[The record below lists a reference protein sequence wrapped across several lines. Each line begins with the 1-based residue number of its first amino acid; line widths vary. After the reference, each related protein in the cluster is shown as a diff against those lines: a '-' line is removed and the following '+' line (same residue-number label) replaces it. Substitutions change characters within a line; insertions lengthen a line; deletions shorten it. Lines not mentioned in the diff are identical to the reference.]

1 MNRSLKTNE
10 AIDLGRTEQFVIPP
24 SSKPAGA
31 KRKPAPSRFTLDG
44 RKMSVVVLTEPAE
57 LEDHLPAL
65 EELAADAIEPNI
77 FYEPWILRPSL
88 KAFGRGQQFLFALV
102 FAPTLDRPYAPQTLC
117 GFFPLVRERGY
128 KGLPVSV
135 LRLWNHIYGPLCTPL
150 IRTEHASECL
160 KAFFNWLA
168 DPNHPNAVNC
178 PVVELPNVSGDGPF
192 HALLVDYLHNSA
204 RLSYMEDAHVRAVFR
219 PSENAE
225 VYMGRAL
232 SGKRRKDLRQHAKQ
246 LAGIGRI
253 EYKELT
259 EQDDVDQW
267 VSDFLSLEASGWKGR
282 DGSAIALLE
291 KDREF
296 FLEVAHQGFRRG
308 RLQMLSLDLN
318 GKPIAHKFDITA
330 GRADFALKIAYDES
344 YSRFSPG
351 VLLELERI
359 RRLHEEAQ
367 LDWVDSCAVPDH
379 FMINRLYT
387 SRRVI
392 QTVVIATGRN
402 PGGLIV
408 SVLPLLR
415 WLNRLLRRPA
425 KSSAP
430 QTHDH

>member
-1 MNRSLKTNE
+1 
-10 AIDLGRTEQFVIPP
+10 
-24 SSKPAGA
+24 
-31 KRKPAPSRFTLDG
+31 
-44 RKMSVVVLTEPAE
+44 MSVVVLTEPAA
-57 LEDHLPAL
+57 LEDYLPAL
-65 EELAADAIEPNI
+65 EDLAANAIEPNI
-77 FYEPWILRPSL
+77 FYEPWVLRPSL
-88 KAFGRGQQFLFALV
+88 KAFGLGQQFFFALV
-102 FAPTLDRPYAPQTLC
+102 FAPMLDRPHAPQTLC

-135 LRLWNHIYGPLCTPL
+135 LRLWNHLYGPLCTPL

-160 KAFFNWLA
+160 KAFFDWLA
-168 DPNHPNAVNC
+168 NPDHPDAANC
-178 PVVELPNVSGDGPF
+178 PVVEMPNVSGDGPF

-204 RLSYMEDAHVRAVFR
+204 RLSYMENLHVRAVFR

-225 VYMGRAL
+225 AYLSKAL

-282 DGSAIALLE
+282 HGSAIALLE

-296 FLEVAHQGFRRG
+296 FLEVAYEGFRRG

-318 GKPIAHKFDITA
+318 GKPIAQKFDITA

-359 RRLHEEAQ
+359 QRLHEEAQ

-392 QTVVIATGRN
+392 QTVLIATGRN
-402 PGGLIV
+402 PGGLII

-425 KSSAP
+425 KASAP
-430 QTHDH
+430 QTHEQ

>member
-1 MNRSLKTNE
+1 MNRTLQTNE
-10 AIDLGRTEQFVIPP
+10 AIDLGRTAEVVIPP
-24 SSKPAGA
+24 SLKPAGS
-31 KRKPAPSRFTLDG
+31 KRKPEPSRFTLDG
-44 RKMSVVVLTEPAE
+44 RKMSVVVVTELAD
-57 LEDHLPAL
+57 LEDYLSAL
-65 EELAADAIEPNI
+65 EELADNAIEPNI
-77 FYEPWILRPSL
+77 FYEPWVLRPSL
-88 KAFGRGQQFLFALV
+88 KAFGQGQQFFFALV
-102 FAPTLDRPYAPQTLC
+102 FAPTLDRPHAPQTLC

-135 LRLWNHIYGPLCTPL
+135 LRLWNHLYGPLCTPL

-168 DPNHPNAVNC
+168 DPDHPNAANC

-192 HALLVDYLHNSA
+192 HALLVDYLHNTA
-204 RLSYMEDAHVRAVFR
+204 RLSYMEDFHVRAVFR
-219 PSENAE
+219 PAENTEA
-225 VYMGRAL
+225 YLSRAL
-232 SGKRRKDLRQHAKQ
+232 SGKRRKDLRQQAKH

-267 VSDFLSLEASGWKGR
+267 MSDFLSLEASGWKGR
-282 DGSAIALLE
+282 NGSAIALME

-296 FLEVAHQGFRRG
+296 FLEVAHEGFRRG
-308 RLQMLSLDLN
+308 RLQMFSLDLN
-318 GKPIAHKFDITA
+318 GKPIAHKFDLTA

-359 RRLHEEAQ
+359 RRLHEEAR

-379 FMINRLYT
+379 FMINRLFT

-392 QTVVIATGRN
+392 QTVAIATGRN

-425 KSSAP
+425 KPGAP
-430 QTHDH
+430 QTPDN

>member
-10 AIDLGRTEQFVIPP
+10 AIDLGRTEQVVIPP

-44 RKMSVVVLTEPAE
+44 RKMSVVVLTEPSE

-192 HALLVDYLHNSA
+192 HALLVDYLRNSA
-204 RLSYMEDAHVRAVFR
+204 RLSYMEDVHVRAVFR
-219 PSENAE
+219 PSENTE
-225 VYMGRAL
+225 VYMSSAL
-232 SGKRRKDLRQHAKQ
+232 SGKRRKDLRQQAKH
-246 LAGIGRI
+246 LAGLGQI

-402 PGGLIV
+402 SGGLIV

-415 WLNRLLRRPA
+415 WFNRLLRRPA
-425 KSSAP
+425 KASAP
-430 QTHDH
+430 QTHEP